1 MNSRRSD
8 ADPPSRRGWLSLTE
22 AGGFFLDAVVGRDRL
37 IARPRR
43 RYTSLDLA
51 DRLHLERLMA
61 SGACLRTLVLRP
73 LAVRAD
79 HRTTGM
85 ATTGRPGSRRG
96 RRGLAGDGRWR
107 RRAGGGASGV
117 GGGWRFGG
125 GWRVRRLGGFI
136 VLGQIRPTT
145 SQTLYEVDLV
155 GQVQSAQNLPNVVE
169 AYRTEVIVRGE
180 QVSELAEGPV
190 RITNIPV
197 RHGERVLGVLC
208 RIWSPGT
215 TRRRGTLER
224 VYLELFERLSVMV
237 TDGLFPFVDDDAA
250 VEEAPRVGDGVLV
263 VDARERITYASPN
276 AVNALHRASITSAI
290 VGSSLA
296 LLGLD
301 TSAVDEA
308 FASQVPVI
316 EEVERRPDVIM
327 MIRCI
332 PLIARGEL
340 TGAAILI
347 RDVTDLRR
355 RDRLLLTKD
364 ATIREVHHRVKNN
377 LQTISSLLRL
387 QARRLGADEAQ
398 GRIALLEAERRIRA
412 IAVVHDILARET
424 TEQVPFDEIV
434 PSLVEMIRETN
445 TISFPV
451 TIEVDGGLG
460 AVAAEV
466 ATPLAVAVA
475 ELLQNAME
483 HAFPDRLSGDR
494 QSAGEPLAEEGVQK
508 PTSASPPRVELV
520 LRRAPMHWRSWSETT
535 VAGCRRAS
543 TSKRREPWPVDRPR
557 PDPDSTRR
565 HDHDGNGGRHNRPPR
580 HPVEA
585 PGDLSARSGSAA
597 TLSGEPRFAELAAL
611 VFRSGAP
618 DAGLLVRCK
627 CEFETCL
634 PNLARKAHGLGCFDL
649 LDCLTCG
656 SDWKEQVRVG
666 IAAGRNLTPIIAVPL
681 TRAGP
686 GQSHPASSA
695 ACDSRSTLVVA
706 TRIREQNHKSAN
718 PKPNRYCGQEAGDAA
733 VSSRIARSDSRR
745 GDQFVQ
751 ACDHEHDCV

>member
-1 MNSRRSD
+1 MSI
-8 ADPPSRRGWLSLTE
+8 DPPLTLPV
-22 AGGFFLDAVVGRDRL
+22 AIVPPPDLV
-37 IARPRR
+37 R

-61 SGACLRTLVLRP
+61 SWSLLADFSFSDLLLFVPITGDKGAVGEAAPDFEARFLEEKP
-73 LAVRAD
+73 FEK
-79 HRTTGM
+79 
-85 ATTGRPGSRRG
+85 PPS
-96 RRGLAGDGRWR
+96 GLAPSPE
-107 RRAGGGASGV
+107 GASGPAT
-117 GGGWRFGG
+117 GADATPDGPT
-125 GWRVRRLGGFI
+125 RVLGAEGDEAGHDERAGLEEPGAENLGAFI

-155 GQVQSAQNLPNVVE
+155 GQVQSAQKLPNIVE
-169 AYRTEVIVRGE
+169 AYRTGTIVRGE
-180 QVSELAEGPV
+180 QASDVAEGLV
-190 RITNIPV
+190 RITHIPV
-197 RHGERVLGVLC
+197 SHGGRVLGVLC

-308 FASQVPVI
+308 FSSQLPVI
-316 EEVERRPDVIM
+316 EEVERRPDVIL

-340 TGAAILI
+340 TGAAVLI

-387 QARRLGADEAQ
+387 QARRLDADEAQ

-412 IAVVHDILARET
+412 IAVVHDILAREA

-445 TISFPV
+445 TIPFPV

-483 HAFPDRLSGDR
+483 HAFP
-494 QSAGEPLAEEGVQK
+494 EPQLGQ
-508 PTSASPPRVELV
+508 ASPAGALGDDAAAYGPVAIGRVTTGSEQSGQPATPGSAARVDLV
-520 LRRAPMHWRSWSETT
+520 LRERQEGLEIVVQDNGRGLPADFDIDETRSLGLSIVRDLIRTQLGGTIRMETDGGT
-535 VAGCRRAS
+535 IVRLDIPTRRRA
-543 TSKRREPWPVDRPR
+543 T
-557 PDPDSTRR
+557 
-565 HDHDGNGGRHNRPPR
+565 
-580 HPVEA
+580 
-585 PGDLSARSGSAA
+585 
-597 TLSGEPRFAELAAL
+597 
-611 VFRSGAP
+611 
-618 DAGLLVRCK
+618 
-627 CEFETCL
+627 
-634 PNLARKAHGLGCFDL
+634 
-649 LDCLTCG
+649 
-656 SDWKEQVRVG
+656 
-666 IAAGRNLTPIIAVPL
+666 
-681 TRAGP
+681 
-686 GQSHPASSA
+686 
-695 ACDSRSTLVVA
+695 
-706 TRIREQNHKSAN
+706 
-718 PKPNRYCGQEAGDAA
+718 
-733 VSSRIARSDSRR
+733 
-745 GDQFVQ
+745 
-751 ACDHEHDCV
+751 